1 MAETVISSITGK
13 VVDLLCGVA
22 KREISYVCNCSENV
36 EKYKNEADKLS
47 SMKGRVQ
54 QHIDLAKSKGEDLL
68 EGVEEWMKKADDYT
82 SNATQFT
89 NGGEDQEKRFNLCT
103 LRRCSKTAIKKTLSL
118 RQHQEDGKSFETCVS
133 LPAQAPGFTDLYQ
146 SKNLEDIHTQKLTLK
161 KIIGAIEDDTTQIV
175 GINGLGGVGKTT
187 LASEVAKA
195 IKNQF
200 ADIVFIAVSR
210 TVDAKMIQ
218 EKVKV
223 PASRI
228 IKGEKVLIILD
239 DVWEELKLQDLGIPC
254 VSEHMNCKILLTSR
268 SIEVCAAM
276 NVQKNISV
284 NPLQEE
290 EAWTLFERVV
300 GKSEWHDKLKEVA
313 LKIVK
318 ECGGLPLFIQAL
330 GKALKD
336 KEIKIWKATLR
347 RLHAPMDGDVIYK
360 KEGILQLKLSYDHLE
375 DDVAKSLFLLCSMFP
390 EDGNIGLKKLTH
402 YGLAL
407 GIFNN
412 PDSIHDT
419 KDIVQL
425 VVESLKSSFLLL
437 PADDFSFFEDNRREE
452 EELFKMHDLVRDM
465 ALFVTFK
472 GDDKFLVKSGKG
484 LREWQP
490 RSDVIKSYKKISLME
505 NKICKLPDYELDLPY
520 LDTFLIRNNELSIV
534 PDEFFRGMK
543 ELKVLDML
551 GNNFSSLPQS
561 LTQLTMLR
569 LLDLS
574 DNMSLCEISLLGG
587 LSCLEILKLRRTGI
601 RKIPEEIGRLTNL
614 RLLDVYYCYDLSY
627 VTPGVI
633 SKLIMLE
640 ELYISLM
647 RGDCSFLTE
656 LSELALL
663 KILHLRVWELRY
675 IPKIE
680 TLIEFDI
687 GTSEQA
693 RFEHTW
699 GLYKRCLE
707 VSEYRCSLTMPIRK
721 LIQLSEVLTLSYIE
735 DLDNILPD
743 LYQEGFDE
751 LRHIVLR
758 RCGNVRSLVKTC
770 DLDGIQTSN
779 ESGPMKTKGKFFSHV
794 EVIHLDHLDRL
805 ELLWDNPH
813 QYISFCNLVEILI
826 YNSSS
831 LLKLFPISVAQGLVN
846 LKDLTIS
853 NCKSLVNVI
862 SDGDEQTT
870 GSETELVKK
879 DTNIVFSFDRIRLYN
894 LPKLE
899 SFYSGHSI
907 IKYPSLE
914 DIRVHDCPS
923 MKRWSYGEN
932 RTTKIK
938 FYDEEREC
946 SINDYIAGI
955 HEKNGNFTYK
965 GVAYA
970 F

>member
-1 MAETVISSITGK
+1 MAEAGISSVIGK
-13 VVDLLCGVA
+13 VVDLLFGVA
-22 KREISYVCNCSENV
+22 IKEISYMCNCSKNV
-36 EKYKNEADKLS
+36 EKYKKEADKLS

-54 QHIDLAKSKGEDLL
+54 QHINLARSKGEDLL
-68 EGVEEWMKKADDYT
+68 EGVEEWMKKADAEI
-82 SNATQFT
+82 SKATQFT
-89 NGGEDQEKRFNLCT
+89 NGGEDQEKCFHLCT
-103 LRRCSKTAIKKTLSL
+103 LRRCSKTAIKKTFSL
-118 RQHQEDGKSFETCVS
+118 QQHQEDGNRFETCVS
-133 LPAQAPGFTDLYQ
+133 VHAQAPGFTDLYQ
-146 SKNLEDIHTQKLTLK
+146 SKNLDDIGTHKSILK
-161 KIIGAIEDDTTQIV
+161 KIIGAIEDETIQIV

-200 ADIVFIAVSR
+200 AAIVFVTVSR
-210 TVDAKMIQ
+210 TVDVKMIQ
-218 EKVKV
+218 EKVGV
-223 PASRI
+223 VASRI
-228 IKGEKVLIILD
+228 MNGEKVLIILD
-239 DVWEELKLQDLGIPC
+239 DVWEELKLEELGIPC
-254 VSEHMNCKILLTSR
+254 GSEYMKCKILLTSR
-268 SIEVCAAM
+268 SRDVCAAM
-276 NVQKNISV
+276 NAQKNISV
-284 NPLQEE
+284 HPLQEE
-290 EAWTLFERVV
+290 EAWTLFQRVV
-300 GKSEWHDKLKEVA
+300 GKSEWNDTLKEVA

-318 ECGGLPLFIQAL
+318 ECGGLPLFIQVV

-336 KEIKIWKATLR
+336 KEIKIWEAALR
-347 RLHAPMDGDVIYK
+347 RLQAPIDGDVTYK

-375 DDVAKSLFLLCSMFP
+375 DEVAKSCFLLCSMFP
-390 EDGNIGLKKLTH
+390 EDGNIRLETLTH

-425 VVESLKSSFLLL
+425 AVESLKSSFLLL
-437 PADDFSFFEDNRREE
+437 PVDIKTPLFITFKEEE
-452 EELFKMHDLVRDM
+452 EELLKMHDLVRDM
-465 ALFVTFK
+465 ALFITSK

-490 RSDVIKSYKKISLME
+490 RSNVIKSYKKISLME
-505 NKICKLPDYELDLPY
+505 NKISKLPDYELDLPY
-520 LDTFLIRNNELSIV
+520 LDTLLIQMNEVSIV
-534 PDEFFRGMK
+534 PDELFRGMK
-543 ELKVLDML
+543 ELKVLDMS
-551 GNNFSSLPQS
+551 GNNISSLPQS
-561 LTQLTMLR
+561 LTQLTKLH

-574 DNMSLCEISLLGG
+574 GNRSLCEISILGG

-601 RKIPEEIGRLTNL
+601 INIPEEIGQLTNL
-614 RLLDVYYCYDLSY
+614 RLLDVYFCYDLSY

-633 SKLIMLE
+633 SKLTMLE
-640 ELYISLM
+640 ELYVELVQ
-647 RGDCSFLTE
+647 GDCNFTVE
-656 LSELALL
+656 LSKLTLL
-663 KILHLRVWELRY
+663 KILHLRVCELRY

-687 GTSEQA
+687 GRPGCA
-693 RFEHTW
+693 M
-699 GLYKRCLE
+699 GLYKRCLQ
-707 VSEYRCSLTMPIRK
+707 VSGYNKCSWTTPIRK
-721 LIQLSEVLTLSYIE
+721 LIQLSEMLTLSYIE

-826 YNSSS
+826 FNSSS

-846 LKDLTIS
+846 LKGLTIS
-853 NCKSLVNVI
+853 NCESLVNVI

-879 DTNIVFSFDRIRLYN
+879 DTNIVFSFDRIGLYN

-914 DIRVHDCPS
+914 SLIVYNCPS
-923 MKRWSYGEN
+923 IKRWSYGEN
-932 RTTKIK
+932 HTTKIK

>member
-1 MAETVISSITGK
+1 MNEAASSVVVGK
-13 VVDLLCGVA
+13 VVDLVCGVA
-22 KREISYVCNCSENV
+22 KKEISYVCNCSENV

-54 QHIDLAKSKGEDLL
+54 QQIDLAKSKGEVLL
-68 EGVEEWMKKADDYT
+68 EGVEEWMKKADGYT
-82 SNATQFT
+82 SKATQFT
-89 NGGEDQEKRFNLCT
+89 NGEDQEKCFHVCT
-103 LRRCSKTAIKKTLSL
+103 LRRCSKTAIKKTFYLQ
-118 RQHQEDGKSFETCVS
+118 QHQEAGKSFETCVS

-146 SKNLEDIHTQKLTLK
+146 RKNLEDIHTQKSTLK
-161 KIIGAIEDDTTQIV
+161 KIIRAIEDDTIQIV

-187 LASEVAKA
+187 LASEVAKEK
-195 IKNQF
+195 KNEF
-200 ADIVFIAVSR
+200 AAVVFITVTQ
-210 TVDAKMIQ
+210 TVDAKIIQ
-218 EKVKV
+218 EKVRV
-223 PASRI
+223 AASRI
-228 IKGEKVLIILD
+228 MNGEKVLIVLD
-239 DVWEELKLQDLGIPC
+239 DVWEELKLEELGIPC
-254 VSEHMNCKILLTSR
+254 GSEYMNCKILLTSR
-268 SIEVCAAM
+268 SRDVCAAM
-276 NVQKNISV
+276 NAQKNISV
-284 NPLQEE
+284 NPLQEK

-300 GKSEWHDKLKEVA
+300 GKSEWDVTLKEVA

-336 KEIKIWKATLR
+336 KEIRMWEVALR
-347 RLHAPMDGDVIYK
+347 RLQAPVDGDVTYK

-375 DDVAKSLFLLCSMFP
+375 DEVAKSCFLLCSMFP
-390 EDGNIGLKKLTH
+390 EDGNIGLKTLTH

-425 VVESLKSSFLLL
+425 AVESLKSSFLLSPVDINIYSL
-437 PADDFSFFEDNRREE
+437 VGFRLQQQE

-465 ALFVTFK
+465 ALFITFK

-505 NKICKLPDYELDLPY
+505 NKICKLPNYEPDLPH
-520 LDTFLIRNNELSIV
+520 LDTFLIQMNELSIV

-543 ELKVLDML
+543 ELKVLDMR
-551 GNNFSSLPQS
+551 GNNISSLPQS

-574 DNMSLCEISLLGG
+574 DNMSLSEISLLGG

-601 RKIPEEIGRLTNL
+601 INIPEEIGRLTNL
-614 RLLDVYYCYDLSY
+614 RLLDIYSCGDLSY
-627 VTPGVI
+627 VTPGVL
-633 SKLIMLE
+633 SKLTRLE
-640 ELYISLM
+640 ELYVQLM
-647 RGDCSFLTE
+647 TGDCNFLTE
-656 LSELALL
+656 LSELTLL
-663 KILHLRVWELRY
+663 KILHLRVWELHY

-687 GTSEQA
+687 GPPGCA
-693 RFEHTW
+693 LR
-699 GLYKRCLE
+699 LYKRCLE
-707 VSEYRCSLTMPIRK
+707 FSGYKCSWTVPIRK
-721 LIQLSEVLTLSYIE
+721 LIQLSELLTLSYIE

-751 LRHIVLR
+751 LRYISLSY
-758 RCGNVRSLVKTC
+758 CENVRSLVKTC

-779 ESGPMKTKGKFFSHV
+779 ESGPMKTKGKFFSYLEGIKLHR
-794 EVIHLDHLDRL
+794 LNSL

-813 QYISFCNLVEILI
+813 QYISFCNLRSIKI
-826 YNSSS
+826 TDCPS

-846 LKDLTIS
+846 LKLIEIMD
-853 NCKSLVNVI
+853 CESLVNVI

-870 GSETELVKK
+870 GSEIELVKQ
-879 DTNIVFSFDRIRLYN
+879 DTNIVFSFDHIKLYY

-899 SFYSGHSI
+899 NFYSGPSI
-907 IKYPSLE
+907 VKYPSLKSLL
-914 DIRVHDCPS
+914 VSNCPS
-923 MKRWSYGEN
+923 MTRESVALMIILQEN
-932 RTTKIK
+932 MRK
-938 FYDEEREC
+938 
-946 SINDYIAGI
+946 
-955 HEKNGNFTYK
+955 GNFTMTE
-965 GVAYA
+965 G
-970 F
+970 

>member
-1 MAETVISSITGK
+1 MSEAASVVVGK
-13 VVDLLCGVA
+13 VVDLLFGMA
-22 KREISYVCNCSENV
+22 KKEISYVCNCSENV
-36 EKYKNEADKLS
+36 ERYKNEAERLS
-47 SMKGRVQ
+47 GMKGRVQ
-54 QHIDLAKSKGEDLL
+54 QQIDLAKSKGEVLL
-68 EGVEEWMKKADDYT
+68 EGVEEWMKKADVYISD
-82 SNATQFT
+82 ATEFINQ
-89 NGGEDQEKRFNLCT
+89 EAQEKRLHLCT
-103 LRRCSKTAIKKTLSL
+103 LRRCSKTAIKKTFSL
-118 RQHQEDGKSFETCVS
+118 QQHQENGKGFETCVS
-133 LPAQAPGFTDLYQ
+133 LPAQSARFTDLYQ
-146 SKNLEDIHTQKLTLK
+146 RKNLDNIDTQKSILEE
-161 KIIGAIEDDTTQIV
+161 IIRAIEDDTIQIV

-200 ADIVFIAVSR
+200 ADIVFITVSR
-210 TVDAKMIQ
+210 TVDVKIIQ
-218 EKVKV
+218 ERVKV

-228 IKGEKVLIILD
+228 MNGEKVLIILD
-239 DVWEELKLQDLGIPC
+239 DVWEELKLEELGIPC
-254 VSEHMNCKILLTSR
+254 GSEYMNCKILLTSR
-268 SIEVCAAM
+268 SRDVCAAM
-276 NVQKNISV
+276 NAQKNISV

-290 EAWTLFERVV
+290 EAWTIFERVV
-300 GKSEWHDKLKEVA
+300 GKSEWDDTLKEVA
-313 LKIVK
+313 LKIVR

-347 RLHAPMDGDVIYK
+347 RLQAPMDGDVSYK

-375 DDVAKSLFLLCSMFP
+375 DEVSKSLFLLCSMFP
-390 EDGNIGLKKLTH
+390 EDGNIGLKTLTH

-425 VVESLKSSFLLL
+425 AVESLKSSFLLL
-437 PADDFSFFEDNRREE
+437 PAEFFFEDNRREEE

-465 ALFVTFK
+465 ALFITFK

-505 NKICKLPDYELDLPY
+505 NKICKLPDYEPDLPH
-520 LDTFLIRNNELSIV
+520 LDTFLIQMNELSNV

-543 ELKVLDML
+543 ELKVLDMR
-551 GNNFSSLPQS
+551 GNNISSLPQS

-574 DNMSLCEISLLGG
+574 GNRSLCEISLLGG

-601 RKIPEEIGRLTNL
+601 TNIPEEIGQLTNL
-614 RLLDVYYCYDLSY
+614 RILDVYYCNDLSY
-627 VTPGVI
+627 ITPGVI
-633 SKLIMLE
+633 SKLIRLE
-640 ELYISLM
+640 ELYVRLLEDV
-647 RGDCSFLTE
+647 DCNFIVE
-656 LSELALL
+656 LSELTLL
-663 KILHLRVWELRY
+663 KILHLRVWELHY
-675 IPKIE
+675 IPKTE
-680 TLIEFDI
+680 SLIEFDI
-687 GTSEQA
+687 GSPICEM
-693 RFEHTW
+693 

-707 VSEYRCSLTMPIRK
+707 VSRYKCSWTMPIRK
-721 LIQLSEVLTLSYIE
+721 LIQLSEMLTLRGIG

-743 LYQEGFDE
+743 LYQEGFNE
-751 LRHIVLR
+751 LREIHLLQ
-758 RCGNVRSLVKTC
+758 CENVRSLVKTC

-779 ESGPMKTKGKFFSHV
+779 ERGGPMKTKGKFFPLLELIRLHS
-794 EVIHLDHLDRL
+794 LNSL

-813 QYISFCNLVEILI
+813 QYISFCNLTQITI
-826 YNSSS
+826 HFCSS

-846 LKDLTIS
+846 LKYLYIS
-853 NCKSLVNVI
+853 YCESLVNVI

-870 GSETELVKK
+870 GSEIELVKK
-879 DTNIVFSFDRIRLYN
+879 DTNIVFSFYRIELHN

-899 SFYSGHSI
+899 SFYSGYSI

-914 DIRVHDCPS
+914 DISVGDCPS

-932 RTTKIK
+932 HTTKIK
-938 FYDEEREC
+938 FYHEEREC
-946 SINDYIAGI
+946 SIDDYIAGQ
-955 HEKNGNFTYK
+955 HEKNGNFTK
-965 GVAYA
+965 RRG
-970 F
+970 